1 MEKRV
6 PFDIGAHFEKFI
18 KTEISE
24 GRYRNPSDVVR
35 AALRLLEGHEAQLA
49 AWRLAL
55 EDGDTSGFATP
66 FDFDAFIAKKR
77 KLARKKGQKSCCKV
91 ELERSAIN
99 LSWPANAGHPGAVFS
114 LSQ

>member
-6 PFDIGAHFEKFI
+6 PFDIGAHFETFI
-18 KTEISE
+18 KIEISE

-35 AALRLLEGHEAQLA
+35 AALRLLEEHEAQLA

-66 FDFDAFIAKKR
+66 FDFDAFIAKKQ
-77 KLARKKGQKSCCKV
+77 KLAKKKRAEKLLRNRDRPICYKLVMARECGPP
-91 ELERSAIN
+91 R
-99 LSWPANAGHPGAVFS
+99 
-114 LSQ
+114 